1 MCSAEVP
8 HWLNGGG
15 RILYRG
21 RGGGRDVVEVEIE
34 MEIEVER
41 MQDDIKD
48 DYHEGSKSES

>member
-1 MCSAEVP
+1 M
-8 HWLNGGG
+8 NGGG